1 MTEKPEYIKNL
12 ESKENLFSVMNC
24 NEFKGD
30 FLKFLNEKKLIR
42 VYEKASMNESGLVK
56 FDEVIFKSQQN
67 FYLFVEIRNIPQSD
81 TISKLTIYYKV
92 EQYTELY
99 MFLSQLLKQYKN
111 ATTDIRRNQTKN

>member
-1 MTEKPEYIKNL
+1 MTEKPEYIKIL

-42 VYEKASMNESGLVK
+42 IYEKSSMNESGLVK

>member
-1 MTEKPEYIKNL
+1 MTEKPEHIKKL

-30 FLKFLNEKKLIR
+30 FLKFLNEKKLTRI
-42 VYEKASMNESGLVK
+42 YEKSSMDKSGIVK

-67 FYLFVEIRNIPQSD
+67 FYLFVEIREIPQSD
-81 TISKLTIYYKV
+81 TISKLTIYYNV
-92 EQYTELY
+92 EQYNELF

-111 ATTDIRRNQTKN
+111 ATTNIKGN

>member
-1 MTEKPEYIKNL
+1 MTEKPEYIKIL

-42 VYEKASMNESGLVK
+42 IYEKSSMNENGLVK